1 MKRTWIKVT
10 FILREGVKD
19 AFFLWLSGYWITG
32 VWEIDEKTL
41 VVYSREP
48 FIEVP
53 SSLIEKWWQEEEE
66 DEKWSKSWR
75 KGFRAIRIGKDLVV
89 RPPWVRKSSA
99 ALEVVIYPAY
109 AFGTGHHPTTYG
121 CLYLIREYFQKG
133 WSFLDLG
140 TGSGILSVL
149 ALKMG
154 AKRVCAVDID
164 PLAMEEMERN
174 LQLNDLE
181 VSQVECIVGEI
192 NMVQGRFHLIAANV
206 GPHFHLENL
215 PTMKKLLEREGF
227 IILSGFEEHDATPIV
242 EKAREVG
249 LSILKTQVFSSWV
262 SMVCQG

>member
-10 FILREGVKD
+10 FVLREGVKE
-19 AFFLWLSGYWITG
+19 AFFMWLSGYPTSG
-32 VWEIDEKTL
+32 AWEVDEKTI
-41 VVYSREP
+41 VVYSRQL
-48 FIEVP
+48 FVEVP

-66 DEKWSKSWR
+66 EEEWGKNWK
-75 KGFRAIRIGKDLVV
+75 KYFRAIRIGENLVV
-89 RPPWVRKSSA
+89 RPPWARKSSA

-121 CLYLIREYFQKG
+121 CLYFIREYFRKG

-140 TGSGILSVL
+140 TGSGILSIL

-164 PLAMEEMERN
+164 PLAIEEMERN

-181 VSQVECIVGEI
+181 MSRVERIVGEI
-192 NMVQGRFHLIAANV
+192 DMVQGRFHLVAANV

-215 PTMKKLLEREGF
+215 PTMKELLEKGGF
-227 IILSGFEEHDATPIV
+227 VILSGFEEHDATPIV
-242 EKAREVG
+242 EKTRKVG